1 MHLCLWNTK
10 NFCKA
15 SSWHIH
21 HVLNHSQLIKNEKDT
36 GLELKSGLNLFFSR
50 KIEANCHSSSYL
62 CFLSCSF
69 TSDIERT
76 FVALQFA
83 HAMTQKSPIR
93 LRNEETIGNYLM
105 ISICSIMSSRILPPP
120 NTQDLAGESIERTMC
135 Y

>member
-10 NFCKA
+10 NFSKA

-36 GLELKSGLNLFFSR
+36 GLELKSGLNFFFFKKNWSKLSLILF
-50 KIEANCHSSSYL
+50 L

-83 HAMTQKSPIR
+83 HAMTQKSPNSIK
-93 LRNEETIGNYLM
+93 EWGNHWKVYVQLWAY
-105 ISICSIMSSRILPPP
+105 RILTPP
-120 NTQDLAGESIERTMC
+120 NTQDLAGGSIERTMC